1 MEIDMTTSF
10 QSKKR
15 GFCRIATAVGFVL
28 SAALFSG
35 TSPAVA
41 EPEVKPV
48 EEAVGTTFDNLV
60 AVEGAALHTA
70 FIDPKADFSVFK
82 RVAIL
87 EPYVAFRSNWQRDQN
102 RSRSRNI
109 GARDMERMKE
119 DVARL
124 FERVFAERLEAAG
137 YEVVDGANEDVLLL
151 RPAIIDLDI
160 TAPDTRSAG
169 RSRTFTASTGAAT
182 LYMQLFDSLSGDMIG
197 RAADR
202 QSVRSRGGQIGWSNS
217 VTNSADARRM
227 LGQWADTL
235 VVFLDSHYK

>member
-1 MEIDMTTSF
+1 MEIDM
-10 QSKKR
+10 KKFHDKYPAR
-15 GFCRIATAVGFVL
+15 
-28 SAALFSG
+28 SG
-35 TSPAVA
+35 RVAVA
-41 EPEVKPV
+41 VALLLSILVTVAPMAQA
-48 EEAVGTTFDNLV
+48 EEKVDADADAGRTFDNLV
-60 AVEGAALHTA
+60 AVEGAALNMA
-70 FIDPKADFSVFK
+70 FIDPDADFSVFK

-87 EPYVAFRSNWQRDQN
+87 EPYVAFRSNWQRSQN

-109 GARDMERMKE
+109 RARDMERIKE

-124 FERVFAERLEAAG
+124 FERVFSERLEAAG

-160 TAPDTRSAG
+160 TAPDTRTAG

-182 LYMQLFDSLSGDMIG
+182 IYMQLFDSYSGDIIG

-202 QSVRSRGGQIGWSNS
+202 RSARSGGGHISWSNS

-235 VVFLDSHYK
+235 IAFLDSHYK